1 MISHKANVGKWPASY
16 STLTSAGVESM
27 GRAPLRLLRL
37 KCPGQWALP
46 RAGMTPRATEVGGAQ
61 SESRFARKLR
71 SSTKAKPDRA
81 LPPRPAPGPPTAH
94 RDTGPLAVGPGRLGA
109 AAPAELHGHGQ
120 ASSLAA

>member
-37 KCPGQWALP
+37 KCQWTLP

-61 SESRFARKLR
+61 SEPRFARKLR

-81 LPPRPAPGPPTAH
+81 RFRRHCVRALR
-94 RDTGPLAVGPGRLGA
+94 V
-109 AAPAELHGHGQ
+109 
-120 ASSLAA
+120 